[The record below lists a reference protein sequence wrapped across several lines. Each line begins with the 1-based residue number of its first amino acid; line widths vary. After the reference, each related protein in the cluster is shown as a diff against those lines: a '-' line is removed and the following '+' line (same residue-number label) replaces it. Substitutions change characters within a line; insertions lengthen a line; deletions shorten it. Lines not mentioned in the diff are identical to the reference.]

1 MINDKGAAGYGLCL
15 FAEEMSKIGLL
26 CLKKGVI
33 IGILF
38 LKNGLKKA
46 QWSGCVAAKNFVI

>member
-1 MINDKGAAGYGLCL
+1 MIRGAAGYGLCL
-15 FAEEMSKIGLL
+15 SAEEMSKIGLL